1 MRKQLLNVSLVIAT
15 AALAIS
21 CGNSEAKQ
29 QAAPGAMPYPT
40 VKVEKRSVKDH
51 TSYPASIEGVVNSQ
65 VRAKVSGYI
74 QEVLVDEGEVVK
86 KGQRLFRLETQSL
99 SQDAQAAKA
108 RVNVAQV
115 EVDKLEPLVQKNIIS
130 AVQLETAKANL
141 EQAKSNYRSI
151 VANID
156 YANIKSPVNGVVG
169 SIPFRKGNLVSPQDA
184 QPLTTVSDIKNV
196 YAYFSLNEKELI
208 AFMRNMEGKTLD
220 EKAKNIPDVELL
232 LADGSVYG
240 HPGKI
245 ETITGAVNPNTGTV
259 SFRATFPNPEG
270 LLRNGSSGKVLL
282 PRHMDDALIV
292 PEMSTFEQQGKRF
305 VYIVND
311 DDSLITKAITSIAG
325 SDGLLVV
332 SEGLQEGDQILAKGV
347 SKVRP
352 GIKIVPQ
359 PTSIDSIVNSF
370 NKVFK

>member
-1 MRKQLLNVSLVIAT
+1 MRKQLLNVSLILAS
-15 AALAIS
+15 AAILIS

-51 TSYPASIEGVVNSQ
+51 TSYPASIEGIVNSK

-86 KGQRLFRLETQSL
+86 KGQRMFRLETQSL
-99 SQDAQAAKA
+99 SQDAEAAKA

-115 EVDKLEPLVQKNIIS
+115 EVDKLKPLVEKDIIS
-130 AVQLETAKANL
+130 PVQLETAKANL
-141 EQAKSNYRSI
+141 EQAKSTYRSI

-184 QPLTTVSDIKNV
+184 QPLTTVSDINEV

-208 AFMRNMEGKTLD
+208 SFMRNMKGNTLD
-220 EKAKNIPDVELL
+220 EKAKNIPEVQLE
-232 LADGSVYG
+232 LADGSIYG

-245 ETITGAVNPNTGTV
+245 ETITGEVNPNTGTV
-259 SFRATFPNPEG
+259 SFRATFKNPEG
-270 LLRNGSSGKVLL
+270 LLRNGSSGKILL
-282 PRHMDDALIV
+282 PRHMDDALVV
-292 PEMSTFEQQGKRF
+292 PELSTFEQQGKRF
-305 VYIVND
+305 VYVVEN
-311 DDSLITKAITSIAG
+311 DSLVTKAITSAAETN
-325 SDGLLVV
+325 GLLVIT
-332 SEGLQEGDQILAKGV
+332 EGLQEGDQILAKGV

-352 GIKIVPQ
+352 GTKIVPQ